1 MYTFGP
7 PGLALGFAATLRTET
22 FQAKVF
28 YREGA
33 AIGSYQGCRGQALE
47 DGVFS
52 VKKSRDRCD
61 MRNVRTRQKS
71 RPLCNVLF
79 HDKLGSGQHYAH
91 EFSGRVPFD
100 VLGRARLKIS
110 TQGN

>member
-1 MYTFGP
+1 MYAFDQTAF
-7 PGLALGFAATLRTET
+7 GLAFAATFMSMT
-22 FQAKVF
+22 FQRKLFTEKAPMVPLIKAIVAK
-28 YREGA
+28 R
-33 AIGSYQGCRGQALE
+33 SK

-52 VKKSRDRCD
+52 VEKSRDRCD
-61 MRNVRTRQKS
+61 MRNVRARQKS

-100 VLGRARLKIS
+100 VLD
-110 TQGN
+110 